1 MCSLSWLRPT
11 HFAPAGVALPF
22 AIRLRVCKSPVV
34 FGYLCTHVFQFSPSP
49 PPLPLAP
56 PHILIQRLDMN
67 DPGFWEKVLGAKP
80 AQRLLND
87 LTQGKLDG
95 AKAEAIE
102 VYITG
107 GQRAGIRQAG
117 MQRNI

>member
-1 MCSLSWLRPT
+1 M
-11 HFAPAGVALPF
+11 
-22 AIRLRVCKSPVV
+22 
-34 FGYLCTHVFQFSPSP
+34 
-49 PPLPLAP
+49 
-56 PHILIQRLDMN
+56 QRLDMN

-107 GQRAGIRQAG
+107 ACVGAATVLCPVGDVAIL
-117 MQRNI
+117 NLIVL

>member
-1 MCSLSWLRPT
+1 
-11 HFAPAGVALPF
+11 
-22 AIRLRVCKSPVV
+22 
-34 FGYLCTHVFQFSPSP
+34 
-49 PPLPLAP
+49 
-56 PHILIQRLDMN
+56 MN

-107 GQRAGIRQAG
+107 GHWAASGHSTGRDAREHVAGGRGLWSDGYWVAMREVLMGCLFFPLIHRSHSISFTRAQGVPKYKIGFGRG
-117 MQRNI
+117 K

>member
-1 MCSLSWLRPT
+1 
-11 HFAPAGVALPF
+11 
-22 AIRLRVCKSPVV
+22 
-34 FGYLCTHVFQFSPSP
+34 
-49 PPLPLAP
+49 
-56 PHILIQRLDMN
+56 MN

-107 GQRAGIRQAG
+107 GHWAVSGHSIARDAREHMAGEGGVYGVIGTER
-117 MQRNI
+117 

>member
-1 MCSLSWLRPT
+1 M
-11 HFAPAGVALPF
+11 ALGSGCVHV
-22 AIRLRVCKSPVV
+22 L
-34 FGYLCTHVFQFSPSP
+34 YLGTLALTCANFLHPR
-49 PPLPLAP
+49 LPLAP
-56 PHILIQRLDMN
+56 PHFLIQRLDMN

-107 GQRAGIRQAG
+107 G
-117 MQRNI
+117 